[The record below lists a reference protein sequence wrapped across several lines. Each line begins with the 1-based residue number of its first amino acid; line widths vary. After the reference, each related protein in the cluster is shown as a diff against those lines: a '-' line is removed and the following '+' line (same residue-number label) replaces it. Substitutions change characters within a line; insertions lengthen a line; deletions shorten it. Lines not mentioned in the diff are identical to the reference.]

1 MTPYRA
7 GGPGGFRCAQ
17 CGTERA
23 PDARACPKCGAEV
36 PAVRCAACMTLNAIG
51 EPACTQCGAEL
62 APEPEASPT
71 TLLCPRGCGPLA
83 AFGDVFECDRCGGLF
98 LDHGSLGELVA
109 AHRPKV
115 EGERHIVTMGAPPP
129 NPRENLSPLRFAP
142 RSSITPPPQP
152 ILEPVTYLPCP
163 TCNVRMNRTVFG
175 KSSGVIVDVCN
186 AHGTWFDARELTAS
200 LAFVERGG
208 IELVE
213 RRERERKAQQERQS
227 KIDART
233 KAYELINR
241 PAGVR
246 GLDPDGAA
254 RSQALSDLVSV
265 LLSL

>member
-7 GGPGGFRCAQ
+7 GGPGGLRCTA

-36 PAVRCAACMTLNAIG
+36 PAVRCAECMTLNAIG

-83 AFGDVFECDRCGGLF
+83 AFGAVDECERCGGLF
-98 LDHGSLGELVA
+98 LDHASLGELVA
-109 AHRPKV
+109 AHRPNAT
-115 EGERHIVTMGAPPP
+115 GERRT
-129 NPRENLSPLRFAP
+129 
-142 RSSITPPPQP
+142 SITPPPQP
-152 ILEPVTYLPCP
+152 VLDAVTYLPCP
-163 TCNVRMNRTVFG
+163 TCNARMNRTVFG
-175 KSSGVIVDVCN
+175 KSSGVIVDVCS

-213 RRERERKAQQERQS
+213 RRERERKAERERQS
-227 KIDART
+227 QIDART
-233 KAYELINR
+233 KAFDLINR
-241 PAGVR
+241 PMGPR
-246 GLDPDGAA
+246 GFDPDRAA
-254 RSQALSDLVSV
+254 RAEALSDLVSV